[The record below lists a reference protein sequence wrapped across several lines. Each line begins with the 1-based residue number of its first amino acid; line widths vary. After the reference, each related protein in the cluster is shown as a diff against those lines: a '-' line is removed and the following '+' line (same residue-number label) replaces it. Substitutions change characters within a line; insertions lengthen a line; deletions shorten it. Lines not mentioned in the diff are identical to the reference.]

1 MDGIL
6 PFSLK
11 GETIHSPITCK
22 NSDVFSKLEEKLYL
36 EYPKLKNKNIFF
48 ITNGNI
54 INRSANIEQN
64 RIKNGDTILIKD
76 VK

>member
-1 MDGIL
+1 MAIIFMSTDQ
-6 PFSLK
+6 
-11 GETIHSPITCK
+11 TIHFPIACK

-48 ITNGNI
+48 IANGNI

-76 VK
+76 VE